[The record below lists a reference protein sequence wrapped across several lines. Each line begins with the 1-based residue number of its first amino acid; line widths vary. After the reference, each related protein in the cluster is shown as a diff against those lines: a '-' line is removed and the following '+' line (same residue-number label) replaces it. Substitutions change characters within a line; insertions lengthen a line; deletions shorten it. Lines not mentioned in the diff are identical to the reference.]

1 MISHAAARGSRYGR
15 VLRNRNPA
23 LYTAAASVLAMSRDA
38 QPSDQS
44 EAFRLAHRDA
54 GQNKQLY
61 LDHPQF
67 EGSEARQTVSCG
79 EDAVP

>member
-23 LYTAAASVLAMSRDA
+23 LYTAAASVLAMSRE
-38 QPSDQS
+38 PSDQS
-44 EAFRLAHRDA
+44 EAFHLAHRDA

-67 EGSEARQTVSCG
+67 EGFEVRQTVCRG
-79 EDAVP
+79 EDAVA